1 MTRATTLRDRL
12 ARPGALLRAMPLRR
26 QLVLLQSA
34 IMLVVVVGAG
44 IAMVLVR
51 ERQIRDDYE
60 DQMVSVA
67 QAVATL
73 PTVIDAFEEAE
84 PAVVIQPIAEL
95 IRTSSDLTYVVVT
108 NVEGIR
114 YSHPNPDR
122 IGERASTEPT
132 AALTGEI
139 FIDTQVGTLGES
151 WRVKVPIYGA
161 GGVIIGQVSVGI
173 LESALRA
180 DLDGS
185 IWQIALWLAVAAI
198 VGVLLSTWA
207 ANVVRRRIYGLEPD
221 EIKAMLETRDATLHG
236 IREGIVVIDDD
247 GRIALCND
255 AAARLLDVDDAVGE
269 RIERVLDADVASLLA
284 DDGQRLV
291 LAGER
296 VLVAHADPVV
306 VHDRTVGSVVILVD
320 RTETDEAL
328 RALAGAQSAAEG
340 LRAQRHEFANTL
352 HTIGGLIELGES
364 DAALAMVRREG
375 DGGAIGGTL
384 ESGIRDL
391 ELAALVLAKRARA
404 RELGVRL
411 TVDASR
417 LAAPFAADG
426 ADLVTIV
433 GNLVDNALD
442 AAGMQG
448 RVRVTLS
455 SRAGADAVGRIVVED
470 DGPGV
475 PVAERGAIFELGH
488 SSKGEG
494 RARGYGLTLV
504 RRVVARLGGDVR
516 VEDSE
521 LGGARLTV
529 TLPVR
534 VRVDADVPR

>member
-1 MTRATTLRDRL
+1 MALRGRL
-12 ARPGALLRAMPLRR
+12 ARPVALLRAMPLRR
-26 QLVLLQSA
+26 QLVLLQSV
-34 IMLVVVVGAG
+34 IMLVVIVGAG
-44 IAMVLVR
+44 VAMVLVR
-51 ERQIRDDYE
+51 ERQIRSAYE

-73 PTVIDAFEEAE
+73 PTVIDAFEE
-84 PAVVIQPIAEL
+84 PSPSQVIQPIAEL

-108 NVEGIR
+108 NVDGIR

-122 IGERASTEPT
+122 IGEPASTEPT

-151 WRVKVPIYGA
+151 WRVKVPIVDSDGA
-161 GGVIIGQVSVGI
+161 IIGQVSVGI
-173 LESALRA
+173 LESELRA

-185 IWQIALWLAVAAI
+185 MWQIALWLAVAAI

-207 ANVVRRRIYGLEPD
+207 ASVVRRRIYGLEPD

-236 IREGIVVIDDD
+236 IREGIVVVDDD
-247 GRIALCND
+247 DRIVLCND
-255 AAARLLDVDDAVGE
+255 AAARLLDVEVDDAVGE
-269 RIERVLDADVASLLA
+269 RIEHVLDADVASLLD

-375 DGGAIGGTL
+375 DGGAIGGVE
-384 ESGIRDL
+384 ESGIHDL

-411 TVDASR
+411 TVDAAG
-417 LAAPFAADG
+417 LEVPFAVDG

-448 RVRVTLS
+448 RVHVTLS
-455 SRAGADAVGRIVVED
+455 SRAGVEAVGRIVVED

-475 PVAERGAIFELGH
+475 PAVARGAIFELGH
-488 SSKGEG
+488 SSKGQG

-516 VEDSE
+516 VDDAE

-529 TLPVR
+529 TLPVQA
-534 VRVDADVPR
+534 RVDSAVVR